1 MQQAPQDL
9 PIESQLEPLKRALS
23 QHSLVLL
30 EAPPGTGKT
39 TRVPAA
45 MLESLEGQIWVLEP
59 RRLAARW
66 AAQRVANLRG
76 EALGERVGYRVRLDS
91 RCGPNTRLVYMTQ
104 GVFTRHLQSH
114 PELAGVSLVILDEF
128 HERTLENDL
137 ALAWLR
143 RARSVKTLVMSATLP
158 GGLDQQ
164 LGAPL
169 LSCSLPLH
177 RVETHYRDGGK
188 SLEQGVL
195 EGVREL
201 PGSGLIFLPGMR
213 EIRSVQRQ
221 LEPLAGRRGVRLQ
234 ILHGSLPG
242 PEQDEVLQA
251 NPKELRWVLCTNV
264 AETSLTVPGISW
276 VIDSGLARVSVH
288 PPGQPLSRLET
299 RKISQFSATQRTGR
313 AGRQSAGTC
322 LRLYSERDFQAR
334 PECEQPQILQQ
345 DLGDLTLSLLALG
358 NPPLEWLVAPPAERW
373 QAALQLLEQLGACQ
387 RQAITPLGRAMA
399 ELPLEPR
406 LARLLLGWPGREGV
420 RAAAWLSRGGD
431 AQNPDLADYLAR
443 TSPPLPEER
452 SLRPGERFA
461 ETSWEAAL
469 VAAFPDRVAQVRRGQ
484 DLILADGSGFRL
496 RQSLPDNPWLV
507 ALQVEVDPDRQ
518 LRLQAFHRID
528 PVELMDRPEFQEY
541 LQVEW
546 NAQLERVEEVSQ
558 WRYGQLTLE
567 ESRRQAAPG
576 LEAAALLARRARAS
590 AWWRELEQQA
600 ESWQGRYHWARTVD
614 PTLTPPPDLEGW
626 LLDVS
631 QGCSSLEELQRH
643 SPWHQVPAAIAR
655 LCPQEIS
662 LGRRRVRVHYR
673 TDQSPWI
680 EAKLVEFFGLSQ
692 GPRLAEGRIPLVLHL
707 LAPNFRPVQVTQDL
721 MGFWS
726 RHYPKVRQELCRRY
740 PRHPWPEDPLKPL
753 AEELRPKRRQS

>member
-9 PIESQLEPLKRALS
+9 PIESQLEPLKQALS

-45 MLESLEGQIWVLEP
+45 LMESLEGQIWVLEP

-66 AAQRVANLRG
+66 AAHRVASLLG
-76 EALGERVGYRVRLDS
+76 ESLGERVGYRVRLDS

-104 GVFTRHLQSH
+104 GVFTRQLQSR
-114 PELAGVSLVILDEF
+114 PKLEGVGLVILDEF

-143 RARSVKTLVMSATLP
+143 RASRTKTLIMSATLP
-158 GGLDQQ
+158 AELGGQ
-164 LGAPL
+164 LRAPL
-169 LSCSLPLH
+169 LRCSLPMH
-177 RVETHYRDGGK
+177 RVDTGYRDSGK
-188 SLEQGVL
+188 SLEQAVL
-195 EGVREL
+195 ESVRGL

-213 EIRSVQRQ
+213 EIRAVQRQ
-221 LEPLAGRRGVRLQ
+221 LAGLAERQGVRLQ

-242 PEQDEVLQA
+242 PEQDEVLLA
-251 NPKELRWVLCTNV
+251 NPRDIRWVLCTNV
-264 AETSLTVPGISW
+264 AETSLTVPDISW

-299 RKISQFSATQRTGR
+299 RKISQFSALQRAGR
-313 AGRQSAGTC
+313 AGRQRAGRC

-334 PECEQPQILQQ
+334 TECDPPQLLQH
-345 DLGDLTLSLLALG
+345 DLGDLVLSLLALG
-358 NPPLEWLVAPPAERW
+358 NPELDWLVEPPADRW

-387 RQAITPLGRAMA
+387 RQVITPLGRAMA
-399 ELPLEPR
+399 ELPVEPR

-420 RAAAWLSRGGD
+420 RAVAWLSRGGD
-431 AQNPDLADYLAR
+431 AQHPDLADYLAR

-452 SLRPGERFA
+452 SLRPDQRFGSP
-461 ETSWEAAL
+461 SWEAAL
-469 VAAFPDRVAQVRRGQ
+469 VAAFPDRVGQVRRGQ
-484 DLILADGSGFRL
+484 DLIFADGSGFRL
-496 RQSLPDNPWLV
+496 RQALPDNPWLV
-507 ALQVEVDPDRQ
+507 ALQVEVDADRQ
-518 LRLQAFHRID
+518 LRLLAFHRID
-528 PVELMDRPEFQEY
+528 PVHLMERPEFQEC
-541 LQVEW
+541 LQLDW
-546 NAQLERVEEVSQ
+546 NTQLERVEEVSL
-558 WRYGQLTLE
+558 WRYGQLVLE
-567 ESRRQAAPG
+567 ESRRQALPSQD
-576 LEAAALLARRARAS
+576 AACLLARRARTS

-614 PTLTPPPDLEGW
+614 PSLPPLPDLEDW
-626 LLDVS
+626 LLDIS
-631 QGCSSLEELQRH
+631 QNCSSLAELQAY
-643 SPWHQVPAAIAR
+643 SPWHQVPAAISR
-655 LCPQEIS
+655 LCPQEIP
-662 LGRRRVRVHYR
+662 LGRRRVRVQYR
-673 TDQSPWI
+673 PDQAPWI
-680 EAKLVEFFGLSQ
+680 EAKLVEFFGLAQ
-692 GPRLAEGRIPLVLHL
+692 GPRLAEGHIPLVLHL

-721 MGFWS
+721 MGFWT